1 MEKEDFVKYWV
12 KSSEHDLNVAESLFS
27 SEHFDYCLF
36 IAHLSLEKLLKA
48 FWVIANPENIPPKTH
63 NLIYLAKQTNL
74 DLNDKQLAFLQLI
87 NTFNIN
93 TRYPDYSF
101 KIHKKCNRAFTE
113 NYFNKIK
120 EFSQWLKKKF

>member
-74 DLNDKQLAFLQLI
+74 A
-87 NTFNIN
+87 
-93 TRYPDYSF
+93 
-101 KIHKKCNRAFTE
+101 A
-113 NYFNKIK
+113 
-120 EFSQWLKKKF
+120 